1 MTAVLAALTLSALLL
16 LALVFNAR
24 AYVVRVEKLWPPQGR
39 FVEAEG
45 ARVHVVERGPA
56 NGPRVLLLHGANA
69 NAREL
74 LGPLAALEA
83 DHRLVA
89 MDRPGYGYSSRLRDA
104 QRIGVQAK
112 IVARVLEQTGS
123 GPAVI
128 VGHSLG
134 VSVALRVALERPDLV
149 RGLVLLSPASHPWP
163 WRNAWWVTLAARPV
177 IGPLFVWTLVP
188 LLAPLMSPA
197 GIANVFAPAPVPP
210 GYAQD
215 SGVALAFR
223 PRAFRSSARDVDA
236 ANAEFAAQAPNYPDI
251 HMPTAIITTDKD
263 RVVSPKIH
271 ARALSQELSA
281 AEMVTAAGAGHMPH
295 RIRTDLVI
303 SAVKRV
309 ESLAMSAAAE

>member
-1 MTAVLAALTLSALLL
+1 
-16 LALVFNAR
+16 
-24 AYVVRVEKLWPPQGR
+24 VRVEKLWPAQGR

-83 DHRLVA
+83 DHRSGCDGPA
-89 MDRPGYGYSSRLRDA
+89 GYGYSSRLRDA

-163 WRNAWWVTLAARPV
+163 WRKCLVVTLAARPV

-215 SGVALAFR
+215 SGVR
-223 PRAFRSSARDVDA
+223 PRLRRGRFVQAHAMSMRRTRSSRRRRRI
-236 ANAEFAAQAPNYPDI
+236 NPDI

-263 RVVSPKIH
+263 RVRQPENS
-271 ARALSQELSA
+271 RAPLSQELSA

-303 SAVKRV
+303 SAVKRG
-309 ESLAMSAAAE
+309 